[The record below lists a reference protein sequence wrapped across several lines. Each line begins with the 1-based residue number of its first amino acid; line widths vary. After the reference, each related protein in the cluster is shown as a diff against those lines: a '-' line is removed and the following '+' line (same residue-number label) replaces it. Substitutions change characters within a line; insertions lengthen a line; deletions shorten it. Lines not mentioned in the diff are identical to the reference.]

1 MTSLKIG
8 AAGLFAL
15 AASCVMAAPAM
26 AASDIYLK
34 IEGIPGESA
43 DADHRGEIEV
53 LSWSFGASQPASPRF
68 GGAAAS
74 GRAAQGAPVT
84 PPQGPGAVSVSKPYD
99 PSSAKLVQACAQGK
113 HFPKATLSVRKA
125 GGGQQEYLT
134 YELEN
139 VMVSSYSLSSPG
151 GASSGGASSGGDR
164 PMESLSLNYTKIT
177 YKTSDDKSGAGAAGK
192 AGYDVAPAKK
202 I

>member
-1 MTSLKIG
+1 MSLKC
-8 AAGLFAL
+8 AMAGLFAL
-15 AASCVMAAPAM
+15 ATGCVMAVPAM

-43 DADHRGEIEV
+43 AADHKGEIEV
-53 LSWSFGASQPASPRF
+53 LSWSLGASQPASPRF
-68 GGAAAS
+68 GGSAAA
-74 GRAAQGAPVT
+74 GRATQGAPAA
-84 PPQGPGAVSVSKPYD
+84 PPQGPGAITVSKSYD
-99 PSSAKLVQACAQGK
+99 PSSAKLMQACAQGK

-125 GGGQQEYLT
+125 GGGQQEYMT

-139 VMVSSYSLSSPG
+139 VMISSYSLSAQG
-151 GASSGGASSGGDR
+151 GASGGGDR

-177 YKTSDDKSGAGAAGK
+177 YKTTDDGAKSGAPK
-192 AGYDVAPAKK
+192 TGYDLAPAKK

>member
-1 MTSLKIG
+1 MTLSKIG
-8 AAGLFAL
+8 VAGLFAL

-26 AASDIYLK
+26 AAADIYLK

-43 DADHRGEIEV
+43 DADRRGEIEV

-84 PPQGPGAVSVSKPYD
+84 PPQGPGAITVSKSYD

-139 VMVSSYSLSSPG
+139 VMVSS
-151 GASSGGASSGGDR
+151 
-164 PMESLSLNYTKIT
+164 
-177 YKTSDDKSGAGAAGK
+177 
-192 AGYDVAPAKK
+192 
-202 I
+202 